1 MTRADSALLREL
13 RLRALADSPQA
24 FGSSYAR
31 EAAYTDE
38 EWLAGIERFCDP
50 SRGAGF
56 VADDGDGRACG
67 LVGCIRDD
75 ELRDEDE
82 TERGIII
89 SMWTAPEVRRRGVG
103 TRLLAAAE
111 AWASDRGL
119 AELRLRV
126 HEANVAARDLYRRA
140 GFRETG
146 DWDPFPNH
154 PGGRNLYMAKRLE
167 RG

>member
-1 MTRADSALLREL
+1 MTRADGGLLREL

-24 FGSSYAR
+24 FGSSYER
-31 EAAYTDE
+31 EAAFTDD
-38 EWLAGIERFCDP
+38 EWRAGIERFCDP
-50 SRGAGF
+50 SRGVGF
-56 VADDGDGRACG
+56 VAEDEGRACG

-75 ELRDEDE
+75 ELRDDE
-82 TERGIII
+82 SERGLII

-111 AWASDRGL
+111 AWARERGL

-126 HEANVAARDLYRRA
+126 HEANHAALDLYLRA

-154 PGGRNLYMAKRLE
+154 PGGRNLHMMRRLAD
-167 RG
+167 